1 MAPVG
6 TAQEPQQQAGG
17 DTDADA
23 QAVALLMAQTGFS
36 EPHARFVLA
45 LERGEILPT
54 GDVVAVDA
62 TGREAQTPPF
72 TQIDERSFTLCCS
85 KQ

>member
-1 MAPVG
+1 MAPVS
-6 TAQEPQQQAGG
+6 TTQVPKQQAGG

-23 QAVALLMAQTGFS
+23 QAMALLMAQTGFT
-36 EPHARFVLA
+36 EQHARSVLA

-62 TGREAQTPPF
+62 TGQEAQTPPF
-72 TQIDERSFTLCCS
+72 TQIDER
-85 KQ
+85 

>member
-1 MAPVG
+1 MAPVS
-6 TAQEPQQQAGG
+6 TAPETQQQAGG

-36 EPHARFVLA
+36 AQHARFILA
-45 LERGEILPT
+45 LERGEVLPT

-62 TGREAQTPPF
+62 AGREAQTPPF
-72 TQIDERSFTLCCS
+72 TQIDER
-85 KQ
+85 

>member
-1 MAPVG
+1 MAPVS
-6 TAQEPQQQAGG
+6 TAQETKQPAGG
-17 DTDADA
+17 DAGSDA

-36 EPHARFVLA
+36 EQHARFVLA
-45 LERGEILPT
+45 VERGEIPPT

-72 TQIDERSFTLCCS
+72 TQIDER
-85 KQ
+85 